1 MLSSYLSFCIFIN
14 KPNKII
20 NLKMEDTLSYFER
33 CKIYDAER
41 AEKIRK
47 QFLSNSL
54 NNSQKMELYNTAI
67 NGNVDKLKEL
77 VEVKKYN
84 LMEECSASGYYW
96 TVLHYASHY
105 GHINVVNYILEY
117 YQSHCD
123 KVDLLNLQ
131 SNLGLSPLLISI
143 NNSGSTEKKKQ
154 IIELYVH
161 YDIIDFKVCSKE
173 GDDIFDLCKKQGLLE
188 YLLSILKED

>member
-1 MLSSYLSFCIFIN
+1 MD
-14 KPNKII
+14 
-20 NLKMEDTLSYFER
+20 EALSYFER
-33 CKIYDAER
+33 SKVFDPLR

-54 NNSQKMELYNTAI
+54 NNTQKMELYNTAI

-77 VEVKKYN
+77 VESKSYS

-105 GHINVVNYILEY
+105 GHINVVNYILQY
-117 YQSHCD
+117 FQNNPD
-123 KVDLLNLQ
+123 KVDILNLQ

-143 NNSGSTEKKKQ
+143 NNSGTVEIKKQ
-154 IIELYVH
+154 IIELYVL
-161 YDIIDFKVCSKE
+161 YDIIDFKICSKD
-173 GDDIFDLCKKQGLLE
+173 GNDIFDLCKKQNLLD
-188 YLLSILKED
+188 YLLGILKED

>member
-1 MLSSYLSFCIFIN
+1 MD
-14 KPNKII
+14 
-20 NLKMEDTLSYFER
+20 DTLSYFER
-33 CKIYDAER
+33 SKVYDPER

-47 QFLSNSL
+47 QFLSNTL

-84 LMEECSASGYYW
+84 LFEECSASGYYW

-105 GHINVVNYILEY
+105 GHINVITYIIQY
-117 YQSHCD
+117 YKNHPD
-123 KVDLLNLQ
+123 KIDLLNLQ

-143 NNSGSTEKKKQ
+143 NNTGTVEKKKQ
-154 IIELYVH
+154 ILELYVLN
-161 YDIIDFKVCSKE
+161 DLIDFKICSKE
-173 GDDIFDLCKKQGLLE
+173 GDDIFDICKKQNLLE

>member
-1 MLSSYLSFCIFIN
+1 
-14 KPNKII
+14 
-20 NLKMEDTLSYFER
+20 MEECYFDR
-33 CKIYDAER
+33 KKVYDIDK
-41 AEKIRK
+41 AEKVRK
-47 QFLSNSL
+47 QFLTNSL

-105 GHINVVNYILEY
+105 GHVNVVNYILQY
-117 YQSHCD
+117 YQNHSD
-123 KVDLLNLQ
+123 KLELLNLQ

-143 NNSGSTEKKKQ
+143 NNSGGLEKKKQ

-161 YDIIDFKVCSKE
+161 YDIIDFKICSKE
-173 GDDIFDLCKKQGLLE
+173 EEDIFDLCKKHNLLD
-188 YLLSILKED
+188 YFLSILKED